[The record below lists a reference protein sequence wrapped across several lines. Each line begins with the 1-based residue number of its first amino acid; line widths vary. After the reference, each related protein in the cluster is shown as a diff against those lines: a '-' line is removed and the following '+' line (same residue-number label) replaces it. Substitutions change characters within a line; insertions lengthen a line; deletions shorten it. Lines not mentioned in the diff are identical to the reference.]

1 MRPLLVEI
9 EKVHTLHMQQAVV
22 GLGQGQHELGRAR
35 GLPTFRAQRSHN
47 IGADNVGVRQVKII
61 S

>member
-1 MRPLLVEI
+1 MRPLLIKVEKI
-9 EKVHTLHMQQAVV
+9 NTINVQKAVV